1 MKKFSV
7 TVSMLAIAMSSQ
19 AWATEQS
26 GGGEQETSGAPSTT
40 VELSKVRVDG
50 SDAPVSHR
58 FGEPVDSGTSRIDRE
73 SIDARAPGSG
83 DVNEIL
89 RALPTVQFSSQD
101 GRATRDELQ
110 DLRPAN
116 ISISGGS
123 FTENLFI
130 VDGIGV
136 NSRLDVTSIPR
147 GPTHYIE
154 GNVAS
159 SAQSLWVDSSLV
171 GTITVRDSNIS
182 AEYGQFTGGVVE
194 IDTRAP
200 ASEFGISAHY
210 GETGPD
216 LAQFR
221 ISKRSR
227 EILGANLPG
236 QPEYLKRRY
245 GASVDLPVSDALRLL
260 FGYSRS
266 ESRVTY
272 ERGNLYKQY
281 GDYRQQSLSEN
292 FLAKVELDLGD
303 DIRLTGQVT
312 YSPYESEFSHPN
324 GIDNWVYLDGGGLS
338 GSLKLE
344 GSGAND
350 ARWKVELSHAVS
362 DTDRRVDR
370 PGTINV
376 SATAPGVDWCSGSSC
391 TLGAPNPINQR
402 QWDSAIKA
410 QWEQPLL
417 DGDIRFGAEY
427 TRVKAV
433 KEREET
439 SYAFRHISSSGNTST
454 LWYEV
459 SPNTVCTQPILYA
472 GTCVNGA
479 YALAQMNPEMA
490 FRSRVK
496 LDSYTLWGEWQG
508 EVAGFELR
516 AGLRYDHESF
526 LDNHNVAPRV
536 SVSRDL
542 PFAGMNL
549 TLGAN
554 RYYGRSFL
562 GYALR
567 ENYPDSYIYRRMPA
581 MVGGQ
586 NIWTDNWTL
595 YSHSILPRYSNADL
609 KTPYVDE
616 LTFALRGPTPL
627 IGGEYRIRGILRDTR
642 NRFAQSEQITS
653 SGVNELGNP
662 VTVRS
667 YTITND
673 GRSSYRGLSLEY
685 VREFGNHSFS
695 ISTNLS
701 KTKSSNIDYFDISDD
716 TQYDGDR
723 VYYQGEIV
731 PLLRAIANNQLEDYA
746 APRIVNFD
754 WAAHW
759 FGKRLRTN
767 VNARYRSGF
776 QRVDD
781 TGVNIRIDGVNYD
794 VYDLI
799 KFDDAISFNLSAT
812 VDAIRSRYGTLSIDA
827 RVNNLF
833 NTVLEQDYS
842 STTQPW
848 QMGRNVWIS
857 AKYSF

>member
-1 MKKFSV
+1 MKKLTATASV
-7 TVSMLAIAMSSQ
+7 LAIAMTVQ
-19 AWATEQS
+19 AQAAEQS
-26 GGGEQETSGAPSTT
+26 AQSEEKAGAEPSTT
-40 VELSKVRVDG
+40 IELSKVRVEGD
-50 SDAPVSHR
+50 DAPVSHR
-58 FGEPVDSGTSRIDRE
+58 FGEPVDSGTSRFDRE
-73 SIDARAPGSG
+73 SVEARAPGSG

-89 RALPTVQFSSQD
+89 RVLPTVQFSSQD
-101 GRATRDELQ
+101 GRATRAELQ

-123 FTENLFI
+123 FTENLFV

-136 NSRLDVTSIPR
+136 NSRLDVSSTNPN
-147 GPTHYIE
+147 HYIE
-154 GNVAS
+154 GNAAG

-171 GTITVRDSNIS
+171 GSITVRDSNIS

-200 ASEFGISAHY
+200 ATEFGISAHY

-221 ISKRSR
+221 ISKRNR
-227 EILGANLPG
+227 EDLGDDMPG
-236 QPEYLKRRY
+236 KPDYLKRRY
-245 GASVDLPVSDALRLL
+245 GASIDLPVSDALRFL

-272 ERGNLYKQY
+272 ERGTNYAEY
-281 GDYRQQSLSEN
+281 GDYRQQSLREN
-292 FLAKVELDLGD
+292 FLAKAELDLGD
-303 DIRLTGQVT
+303 ELRLTGQFT

-344 GSGAND
+344 GAGANE
-350 ARWKVELSHAVS
+350 ARWKVEVSHAVS
-362 DTDRRVDR
+362 DTDRRSDR
-370 PGTINV
+370 PGILNI
-376 SATAPGVDWCSGSSC
+376 SSTAPGVDWCSSTSSC
-391 TLGAPNPINQR
+391 SLGAPDPINQR
-402 QWDSAIKA
+402 QWDSTVKA
-410 QWEQPLL
+410 LWEQPTLG
-417 DGDIRFGAEY
+417 GDIRFGAEY
-427 TRVKAV
+427 ARVKAV
-433 KEREET
+433 KERPET
-439 SYAFRHISSSGNTST
+439 VYSFRHGDRAD
-454 LWYEV
+454 LPVEV
-459 SPNTVCTQPILYA
+459 NPNTVCTQPMLYPD
-472 GTCVNGA
+472 TCVDGA
-479 YALAQMNPEMA
+479 YALAQLSPAMA

-496 LDSYTLWGEWQG
+496 LDSYTLWSEWQG
-508 EVAGFELR
+508 DLAGFEVR

-526 LDNHNVAPRV
+526 LGNHNVAPRL

-567 ENYPDSYIYRRMPA
+567 ESYPDNYIYRRMPE
-581 MVGGQ
+581 VINGQ
-586 NIWTDNWTL
+586 NVWSDNWTL
-595 YSHSILPRYSNADL
+595 YSHTILPRYSNADL

-616 LTFALRGPTPL
+616 LTFALRGPAPL
-627 IGGEYRIRGILRDTR
+627 IGGEYRIRGILRDSR
-642 NRFAQSEQITS
+642 NRFAQSEQVTS
-653 SGVNELGNP
+653 TEVEETGDIA
-662 VTVRS
+662 TVRT

-673 GRSSYRGLSLEY
+673 GKSSYRGLSLEY

-695 ISTNLS
+695 VSTNLS
-701 KTKSSNIDYFDISDD
+701 KTKSSNVDYFDIANETEFQGED
-716 TQYDGDR
+716 
-723 VYYQGEIV
+723 VYYRGEVV
-731 PLLRAIANNQLEDYA
+731 PLLRAVANNQLEDYA
-746 APRIVNFD
+746 APVIVNFD

-776 QRVDD
+776 ERVDD
-781 TGVNIRIDGVNYD
+781 TGENIVVDGVRYD
-794 VYDLI
+794 VYDLV
-799 KFDDAISFNLSAT
+799 KFDDAVSFNLFAT
-812 VDAIRSRYGTLSIDA
+812 LDAIRSRYGVLSLDL

-842 STTQPW
+842 STSQPW